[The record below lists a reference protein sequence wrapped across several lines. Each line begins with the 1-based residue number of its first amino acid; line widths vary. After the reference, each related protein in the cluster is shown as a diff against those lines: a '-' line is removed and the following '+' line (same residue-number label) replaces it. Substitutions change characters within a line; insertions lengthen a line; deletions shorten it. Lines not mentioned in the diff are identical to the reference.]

1 MGRLRPL
8 VEKEVK
14 DLLRDPRIY
23 IGLIVPIIM
32 LPLMGF
38 VMSAAMSSAEQS
50 AAGSLKVALIDYD
63 GTNVSK
69 SFISLLSNMGIKI
82 MEVNNES
89 LLKAVEEAKTFGSQT
104 LLVIPKGFGETL
116 LNLGRAKVEV
126 YSIMESIGISSAGVQ
141 SAIDRVLDT
150 SSEILSSMLI
160 SKIAP
165 GVEPEVI
172 RNPLNMTRY
181 TVIKDRIVNVP
192 PQAIFGQL
200 MMGYGVMIPLILL
213 VLSITV
219 TQIAATAT
227 AIENEEKTLETL
239 LTFPV
244 SRYEI
249 LMAKLLGSSI
259 IAVLGGMIFTGGFL
273 LYFQG
278 FFSFLGL
285 EFGLGG
291 FPEVL
296 LSPPPETYVLLT
308 ISLILSI
315 LFITSLG
322 IVIGALSSDVRMSSS
337 LLGIVIIP
345 VLIPSLFIMYGD
357 VRALPLSLQLL
368 VYALPTSYP
377 MIMSKE
383 MIISTMPPEV
393 LYGIPYSTALTL
405 IMVYATSKL
414 LVPEKLLT
422 LQHKLKLRRMK
433 GKRRRS

>member
-23 IGLIVPIIM
+23 IGLIIPIIM